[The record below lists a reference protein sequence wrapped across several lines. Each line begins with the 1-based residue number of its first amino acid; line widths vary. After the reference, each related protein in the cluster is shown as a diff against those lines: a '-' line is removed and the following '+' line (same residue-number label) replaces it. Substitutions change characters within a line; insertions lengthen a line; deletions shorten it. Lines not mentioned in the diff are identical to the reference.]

1 MRSVLRRS
9 RILPVLLVLMIGP
22 GLAILPMPAAA
33 GAPSQVV
40 SSAAVQAPEAAGQV
54 SAVPRPDHIV
64 VLLMENHSASSILGD
79 AKAPY
84 LNSLAASGASMT
96 TSFAITHPSQPNYL
110 ALFSGSTNGITDD
123 SCPHTFTGDNIGSEL
138 LAAGL
143 GFVTYSESLPAVGFT
158 GCSSGNYVRKHNPVA
173 NFPAV
178 PPSSNQPLTAFPTD
192 FSTLPAV
199 SYVVPNLQHDMHDG
213 TIAQADTW
221 VQTNVK
227 PYANWAALHHSVL
240 IVTWDEDDYH
250 SSNQIPTIIVGS
262 GVVPGV
268 YPEHIDHYNVLR
280 TLQDAYGLAPT
291 GASATASPILDIWT
305 PPTGAPVP
313 AFTSSCAALVCTAD
327 GTASTA

>member
-96 TSFAITHPSQPNYL
+96 ASFAITHPSQPNYL

-138 LAAGL
+138 LAADL
-143 GFVTYSESLPAVGFT
+143 GFMTYSESLPSVGFT
-158 GCSSGNYVRKHNPVA
+158 GCSSGNYVRKHNPAA
-173 NFPAV
+173 NFPDV
-178 PPSSNQPLTAFPTD
+178 PASSNQPLTAFPSD

-199 SYVVPNLQHDMHDG
+199 SYVVPNLQNDMHDG
-213 TIAQADTW
+213 TIAQGDTW
-221 VQTNVK
+221 VQQHMK
-227 PYANWAALHHSVL
+227 PYVAWAMQHNSILL
-240 IVTWDEDDYH
+240 VTWDEDDYT
-250 SSNQIPTIIVGS
+250 SANRIPTIFVGAGITS
-262 GVVPGV
+262 GR
-268 YPEHIDHYNVLR
+268 YSETINHYDVLR
-280 TLQDAYGLAPT
+280 TIEDAYGLAPV
-291 GASATASPILDIWT
+291 GASATAKPILDIS
-305 PPTGAPVP
+305 P
-313 AFTSSCAALVCTAD
+313 
-327 GTASTA
+327 